1 MKKQITGLLL
11 TLLGTT
17 VVLEL
22 PKPSRTADAQT
33 PARFRYEHNFNDM
46 VFYAADGVTL
56 NQAYGE
62 HVIQDACGR
71 TWHMSMGQR
80 FSGEAYLGWN
90 NVQARA
96 ELSTSIVQQRFPN
109 LLDYSAGRYYSSL
122 STNFETE
129 KITKIRFE
137 YLTAYAV
144 KPVWIAISVQG
155 GPWQIVLSAN
165 TTTTSGFLEYVPTQT
180 ITSARVAL
188 IQNFNSYSNSNGRI
202 KTTNVVMEVA

>member
-1 MKKQITGLLL
+1 MRKQLTALLL
-11 TLLGTT
+11 TTAGFGL
-17 VVLEL
+17 VL
-22 PKPSRTADAQT
+22 QT
-33 PARFRYEHNFNDM
+33 PDAVSAQAPAKFKYEHNFNNM
-46 VFYAADGVTL
+46 TFYAADGVTL

-62 HVIQDACGR
+62 HIIQDACGR

-96 ELSTSIVQQRFPN
+96 EASTLSVQQRFPG
-109 LLDYSAGRYYSSL
+109 LLDYSTGKYYSAL

-137 YLTAYAV
+137 YTAAYAI
-144 KPVWIAISVQG
+144 KPVWIAISVSG
-155 GPWQIVLSAN
+155 GAWQIVLSTN
-165 TTTTSGFLEYVPTQT
+165 TTATSGAIEYTPTET
-180 ITSARVAL
+180 ISSARVAL